1 MSNQNSP
8 KNLSSNSLTML
19 EAHCNSIGYQ
29 SDENGIPLGSVHP
42 NVALTPSPPVIS
54 EGISQPSH
62 SFYRFLPSQYE
73 HLPPHPPPSHQT
85 HPAHEVSSM
94 VPSHELTPT
103 PPSLPQYNQWTNEML
118 HPGYPYENLQSR
130 YRPLMEPSWMT
141 NFMTPFT
148 NYNQDLSTQF
158 SSSNYLF
165 TAEVAKQYEQNPLT
179 PVAPKPAVSASRRY
193 AGTRGNCDCP
203 DCQQIDRIAASNP
216 EMAAEMR
223 KNSTTHS
230 CHVPGCG
237 KVYTKTSH
245 LKAHLRWHTGERPF
259 VCNWQL
265 CGRRFLRSDEL
276 QKHLKTH
283 ENDTDNECPVCQKKF
298 QRCDYLTRHMSTHSV
313 EEIQK
318 KMEGADTKVKLEES
332 EVEEKRAEEK
342 TAHRL
347 KSLFG
352 SQSRLFAVAV
362 PNIFLD
368 LTSLT

>member
-1 MSNQNSP
+1 MSDQNSP
-8 KNLSSNSLTML
+8 QNLSSNSLTML

-42 NVALTPSPPVIS
+42 HMPLSPSPPTAIP
-54 EGISQPSH
+54 EGNPQSSQ
-62 SFYRFLPSQYE
+62 SFYRFLPAQYE
-73 HLPPHPPPSHQT
+73 HLPPHLPPTHQA
-85 HPAHEVSSM
+85 HPAHQVSSIG
-94 VPSHELTPT
+94 PTHELTPT
-103 PPSLPQYNQWTNEML
+103 PPALPQYNQRTNEV

-148 NYNQDLSTQF
+148 NYNQDLPNQLNH
-158 SSSNYLF
+158 SNYLF
-165 TAEVAKQYEQNPLT
+165 AAEVAKQYEQNPLT
-179 PVAPKPAVSASRRY
+179 PVASKPTVSASRRY

-203 DCQQIDRIAASNP
+203 DCQQIDRIASSNP

-318 KMEGADTKVKLEES
+318 KMEGADSKVKLEET
-332 EVEEKRAEEK
+332 EAEEK
-342 TAHRL
+342 SAEERNA
-347 KSLFG
+347 
-352 SQSRLFAVAV
+352 Q
-362 PNIFLD
+362 
-368 LTSLT
+368 